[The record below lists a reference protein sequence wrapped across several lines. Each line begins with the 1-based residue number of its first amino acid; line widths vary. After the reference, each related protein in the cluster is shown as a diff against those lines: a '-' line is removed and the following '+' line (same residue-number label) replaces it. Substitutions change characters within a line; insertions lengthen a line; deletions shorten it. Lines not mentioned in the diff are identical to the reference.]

1 MPLVHLLGPGLAHR
15 APDLGR
21 TDRIIADLGM
31 ALRMRIDPTAHVARQ
46 HLATETDA
54 EKGLLFLERHRDP
67 VDLAP
72 YELLRI
78 VGARRAA
85 ENDRTGV
92 IRHRVGQRI
101 AKAWVADVEGI
112 AALGQRTTD
121 PSGRGAVAVQNR
133 QDRLAGRRHH
143 AKPGQG
149 RRLPCRASTTASA
162 RWLGVR
168 RTRKGTRLWGK
179 AGISRGRP
187 VSKAR

>member
-1 MPLVHLLGPGLAHR
+1 
-15 APDLGR
+15 
-21 TDRIIADLGM
+21 
-31 ALRMRIDPTAHVARQ
+31 Q
-46 HLATETDA
+46 HLAAETDA
-54 EKGLLFLERHRDP
+54 EKGLLLLERHRDP
-67 VDLAP
+67 FDLAP

-112 AALGQRTTD
+112 AALGQRTTE

-143 AKPGQG
+143 ANPGQG
-149 RRLPCRASTTASA
+149 RRLRCRASTPASA
-162 RWLGVR
+162 SWRGVR
-168 RTRKGTRLWGK
+168 RNRKVTSLLAKPGITRR
-179 AGISRGRP
+179 RP
-187 VSKAR
+187 AIKPR